1 MTTADNLDKLSK
13 IVGGFEKSDW
23 LAEAKARQVN
33 SDEILARQ
41 KIALRILRTLR
52 QTNTSQKQLAEML
65 NVSPQQVN
73 KWVKGSENF
82 AIGTIMK
89 IQQALNIVLIEI
101 VAPKQYMRTV
111 RLVKRTNAYTYVK
124 AVSVVHYLAQKQEEK
139 IARSEKY
146 TQPRRSA
153 YA

>member
-82 AIGTIMK
+82 SIGTIIK

-101 VAPKQYMRTV
+101 ADPKQYMRTV
-111 RLVKRTNAYTYVK
+111 RLVERTNAYTYIK
-124 AVSVVHYLAQKQEEK
+124 AVSKVHYLAQKQK
-139 IARSEKY
+139 ITRSEKY
-146 TQPRRSA
+146 SEPRRSA